1 MSDRPYLQMLQW
13 MGHKIYRLALW
24 KGPSGSSGSVYTT
37 ALKQADPVWIACS
50 ACNGSE
56 PSSVVMHCSLTAADL
71 AVQNMEAGMRDDQF
85 ARTPLTLHY
94 PAAPHVSTPLLNF

>member
-1 MSDRPYLQMLQW
+1 M
-13 MGHKIYRLALW
+13 
-24 KGPSGSSGSVYTT
+24 
-37 ALKQADPVWIACS
+37 
-50 ACNGSE
+50 
-56 PSSVVMHCSLTAADL
+56 VMHCSLTAADL